1 MFQVFKYDME
11 GYMAT
16 LFGGEVWTC
25 IESNE
30 RGEPT
35 AKVDEANVDTFTHVE
50 SSSQCFQALEAWEG

>member
-1 MFQVFKYDME
+1 ME

-16 LFGGEVWTC
+16 LFGGKVWTC
-25 IESNE
+25 VESNE

-35 AKVDEANVDTFTHVE
+35 AKVHEANVDTFNHME